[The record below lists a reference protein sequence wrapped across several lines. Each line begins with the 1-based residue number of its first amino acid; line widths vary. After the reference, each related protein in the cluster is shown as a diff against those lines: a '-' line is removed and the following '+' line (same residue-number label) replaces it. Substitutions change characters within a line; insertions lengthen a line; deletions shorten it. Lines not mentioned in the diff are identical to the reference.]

1 MLTVH
6 SDDAASA
13 PGARGS
19 RPFWIDLLNP
29 TAEEVAQVAADYA
42 IAVPS
47 REALQEIET
56 SSRLRA
62 VGQVLYVSMPLA
74 IQDESAGFAPVPLG
88 FVLSPQLLVSV
99 RYTDLHAFSQV
110 EARFGQQ
117 QDLGST
123 RAFCALIEGI
133 VDFAADKIEK
143 LSGDLAIVSARAFGP
158 QAPLQ
163 RHDKRISRDLRECLK
178 AIGIAGDQLSRNRES
193 MLGLQR
199 IIGFVLKM
207 AADWVLPEEKTRLG
221 TAQQDIVSLVDFEA
235 HLSAKS
241 QFLLD
246 AILGFIN
253 TEQNEIFKVLTI
265 VSVVGIP
272 PTLIAS
278 MYGMNFHD
286 MPELS
291 WRLGYP
297 YGLTLIVLSI
307 LLPILWFKRRGWW

>member
-6 SDDAASA
+6 TDGSPVDGA
-13 PGARGS
+13 PRSKA
-19 RPFWIDLLNP
+19 FWIDLLNP
-29 TAEEVAQVAADYA
+29 TPEEIARMAAEYQ

-47 REALQEIET
+47 RESLQEIET

-62 VGQVLYVSMPLA
+62 VGLVLYVSMPLA
-74 IQDESAGFAPVPLG
+74 VQDESAGFAPVPLG
-88 FVLSPQLLVSV
+88 FILSPQLLLTV
-99 RYTDLHAFSQV
+99 RYSEIRAFSEV
-110 EARFGQQ
+110 EARIAQK
-117 QDLGST
+117 QDLGSA
-123 RAFCALIEGI
+123 RVFCALIEGI
-133 VDFAADKIEK
+133 VDFGADQLEK
-143 LSGDLAIVSARAFGP
+143 LSGDLAVVSARAFGP
-158 QAPLQ
+158 QRTSQ
-163 RHDKRISRDLRECLK
+163 KHDGRISQGLRQCLQ
-178 AIGIAGDQLSRNRES
+178 AVGIAGDQLSRNRES

-207 AADWVLPEEKTRLG
+207 AADWMLPEEKTRLS

-235 HLSAKS
+235 HLAGKS

-253 TEQNEIFKVLTI
+253 TEQNDIFKVLTI

-291 WRLGYP
+291 WRWGYP
-297 YGLTLIVLSI
+297 YGLTLIALSV